1 MNVIKE
7 IEKGIKRC
15 QEILTY
21 DLENAKKYKVQY
33 REEVGVLISA
43 NEKFIDEKS
52 KELEAWCE
60 ASENVW
66 SLPQEGIFLRIKRKV
81 LMAVTNHY
89 ISNISGEMARA
100 GIAREKLDEIK
111 SRFDGFIYLT

>member
-43 NEKFIDEKS
+43 NES
-52 KELEAWCE
+52 
-60 ASENVW
+60 S
-66 SLPQEGIFLRIKRKV
+66 
-81 LMAVTNHY
+81 
-89 ISNISGEMARA
+89 
-100 GIAREKLDEIK
+100 
-111 SRFDGFIYLT
+111 